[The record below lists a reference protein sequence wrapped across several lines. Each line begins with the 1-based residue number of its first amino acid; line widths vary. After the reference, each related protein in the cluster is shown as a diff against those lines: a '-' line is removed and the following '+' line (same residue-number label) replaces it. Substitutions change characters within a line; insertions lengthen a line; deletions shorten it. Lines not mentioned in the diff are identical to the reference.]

1 MRDKECE
8 ITCTTTFCFDKLAK
22 SVHFVPWSCSAL
34 EAVLEGGRG
43 RMKGLKEEEARPL
56 ARLESQTAQRSL
68 PAPHHRTRELSKV
81 KNKSDPFK
89 VKADCTSCFASLL
102 ETELRF

>member
-1 MRDKECE
+1 
-8 ITCTTTFCFDKLAK
+8 
-22 SVHFVPWSCSAL
+22 
-34 EAVLEGGRG
+34 
-43 RMKGLKEEEARPL
+43 MKGLKEEEARPL

-81 KNKSDPFK
+81 KSKSDPFK
-89 VKADCTSCFASLL
+89 VKVDCTSCFASLL